1 MDKRVCRKCRKNR
14 KMTEDFDHGWCNS
27 CVVDLKLENIQ
38 LEFENKALKKFIK
51 SMAAQFDVIVKKL

>member
-1 MDKRVCRKCRKNR
+1 MDKRVCKHCRKNR

-27 CVVDLKLENIQ
+27 CVVDLILENIQ
-38 LEFENKALKKFIK
+38 LEFENKAFKKFIK